1 MIIMITPNA
10 LGIGSCGARVLQSR
24 LAARGALCTLSPCRT
39 QQMDSGSSSEESSL
53 SSLPPESE
61 EDSVLVLRLCPRS
74 FHLPRIYRVVRR
86 TTRVRAQVLL
96 DRPLPLFILFLGSAS
111 IGGRVLLHTDVPLWR
126 LLSLC
131 SREARVCIAH
141 FAQLP
146 A

>member
-1 MIIMITPNA
+1 
-10 LGIGSCGARVLQSR
+10 
-24 LAARGALCTLSPCRT
+24 
-39 QQMDSGSSSEESSL
+39 MDSASSSESSSQTSG

-61 EDSVLVLRLCPRS
+61 EDFVLVLRLRPRV
-74 FHLPRIYRVVRR
+74 FHVPRILRIVRR
-86 TTRVRAQVLL
+86 TTRVRGQVLL

-141 FAQLP
+141 FAQLT